1 MYQHKWSNLQVQQR
15 EQNTQSGKMIL
26 RFREDKIQRLES
38 LVEGKLTVD
47 SYLVEENGRL
57 KEELQLVRSQIDR
70 NPELTKFAME
80 NIRLIEQLQG

>member
-1 MYQHKWSNLQVQQR
+1 MQQR

-47 SYLVEENGRL
+47 SYLVEENRRL

>member
-1 MYQHKWSNLQVQQR
+1 MQQR

>member
-1 MYQHKWSNLQVQQR
+1 
-15 EQNTQSGKMIL
+15 MIL

-47 SYLVEENGRL
+47 SYLVEENRRL

>member
-1 MYQHKWSNLQVQQR
+1 MQQR

-80 NIRLIEQLQG
+80 NIRLIQQLQG